1 MKTQEK
7 TALFPACKAY
17 IRGGWYASANGRT
30 FQVNDPYD
38 GSLVGEVPDIRKDD
52 LDQIVQTAVFAGEE
66 WAKSSVNERSKK
78 LETWYRLIREQKN
91 ELGELLSKEQGKPL
105 KEAIGE
111 VLYGASFIRWFA
123 HECLRSYGRTIPNAR
138 ADHRSIVIRQPIGPC
153 VAITPW
159 NFPNAMITR
168 KVAPALAAG
177 CSIILK
183 PAEQTPLSAL
193 ALAALAEKA
202 GIPSGVFQVLTSSDP
217 ASVGEYLITHPE
229 IRKVTFTGSSEVGRL
244 LMGHAAKGIKGISLE
259 LGGNAPF
266 IIFDD
271 ADIEEAV
278 AGLMTAKFRNSGQTC
293 ISANRVYVQEKIMD
307 KVLSLL
313 KDRIRELTYGRGLEN
328 PDIGPLIDDD
338 ALSKV
343 KGLVEDAKSKGAYVE
358 SGGSRD
364 QENPSIY
371 LPTLIS
377 GMTDDMEMASTEIF
391 GPVLP
396 VYGFKTEVEAIERA
410 NSTEFGLSAY
420 FYAQCSA
427 RIHRVMESLESGMVG
442 VNTGFISDASAPFGG
457 VKESGLGRE
466 GAMEGLDAYQEVKY
480 ICQGGL

>member
-1 MKTQEK
+1 MENQET
-7 TALFPACKAY
+7 TALFPASKTY
-17 IRGGWYASANGRT
+17 IRGGWYSARSGRT
-30 FQVNDPYD
+30 FQVQNPYD
-38 GSLVGEVPDIRKDD
+38 GASIAEVPDLSSHD
-52 LDQIVQTAVFAGEE
+52 LEEVVQDAVIAGHA

-91 ELGELLSKEQGKPL
+91 TLGELLSREQGKPL

-111 VLYGASFIRWFA
+111 VLYGASFVRWFSQ
-123 HECLRSYGRTIPNAR
+123 ECLRSYGRIIPNAR
-138 ADHRSIVIRQPIGPC
+138 TDHRSTVIKQPIGPC

-202 GIPSGVFQVLTSSDP
+202 GIPPGLFQVVTTSDP
-217 ASVGEYLITHPE
+217 ASVGEFLLTHSE
-229 IRKVTFTGSSEVGRL
+229 IRKVTFTGSSKVGRI
-244 LMGHAAKGIKGISLE
+244 LMGHAARGIKGISLE

-271 ADIEEAV
+271 ADMEA
-278 AGLMTAKFRNSGQTC
+278 ALDGLITAKFRNSGQTC
-293 ISANRVYVQEKIMD
+293 ISANRVFVQKSIINRVIAGLKER
-307 KVLSLL
+307 VL
-313 KDRIRELTYGRGLEN
+313 KLTHGRGSDN
-328 PDIGPLIDDD
+328 PDIGPLINGD

-343 KGLVEDAKSKGAYVE
+343 ERLVEDAKSKGAQLECGGTRGKE
-358 SGGSRD
+358 S
-364 QENPSIY
+364 QNVY
-371 LPTLIS
+371 LPTLLS
-377 GMTDDMEMASTEIF
+377 GMTDEMEMFSTEIF

-396 VYGFKTEVEAIERA
+396 LYSFETEEEVLERA
-410 NSTEFGLSAY
+410 NNTEFGLSAY
-420 FYAQCSA
+420 FYAQDSS
-427 RIHRVMESLESGMVG
+427 RIHRVMEGLESGMVG

-466 GAMEGLDAYQEVKY
+466 GAIEGLDAYQEVKY